1 MTKLP
6 KILLTVSLSS
16 FAVGFFGVC
25 GGPNIPLFLSVGMPV
40 GAIFLGLFIVTLA
53 FDKEMTRFDL
63 EERLR
68 LESARIASKPVAAT
82 SRQKGPVEW
91 PKPHRLADSTQAA

>member
-6 KILLTVSLSS
+6 KISLTVSLAS

-63 EERLR
+63 EESQR
-68 LESARIASKPVAAT
+68 LELARTAGNRVAGL
-82 SRQKGPVEW
+82 SPRKERVEW
-91 PKPHRLADSTQAA
+91 QKSCALPNSTQAI